1 VALASGW
8 PTSADVAARAKVT
21 LTDDETSYGL
31 NVATLLERAYWW
43 AAEYC
48 RRDRE
53 LGFDEAT
60 VTEKFDGGIDL
71 FVKHPPIVSVTSVT
85 DDEEELTV
93 DDDYYVYDTYIHIV
107 TAENALERR
116 YPLVR
121 TPQVVEVVYVG
132 GYSDSGTGTHKAIP
146 HELKEIVLEVAVRW
160 LLRIHEQ
167 YRMNRLASR
176 VSIGE
181 YTAVFPAFSEQA
193 TSGRTRTGGI
203 MEDLKRRLDHFV
215 VGGYW

>member
-1 VALASGW
+1 MALASGW

-21 LTDDETSYGL
+21 LTNDETSYGL

-93 DDDYYVYDTYIHIV
+93 DDDYYVYDNYIHIV

-121 TPQVVEVVYVG
+121 TSQVFEVVYVG

-146 HELKEIVLEVAVRW
+146 YELKEIVLEIAVRW

-167 YRMNRLASR
+167 YRMNRLASS

-181 YTAVFPAFSEQA
+181 YSAKFASFADQ
-193 TSGRTRTGGI
+193 
-203 MEDLKRRLDHFV
+203 MEDLKSRLDHFV